1 MGNHLVQLLL
11 TQATFWLCVGM
22 FLRLFTY
29 QRGEARYRFGIS
41 CLAWLVMG
49 CAGSA
54 ALYILKG
61 WLVVPPHAWP
71 LVVLL
76 GVFAWALF
84 RTRGNLA
91 RVWRIQ

>member
-1 MGNHLVQLLL
+1 
-11 TQATFWLCVGM
+11 
-22 FLRLFTY
+22 
-29 QRGEARYRFGIS
+29 
-41 CLAWLVMG
+41 
-49 CAGSA
+49 
-54 ALYILKG
+54 
-61 WLVVPPHAWP
+61 

>member
-1 MGNHLVQLLL
+1 MVDLVTL
-11 TQATFWLCVGM
+11 AAAAVCGAISC
-22 FLRLFTY
+22 RIFTY
-29 QRGEARYRFGIS
+29 QRHGATYRFGIS

-49 CAGSA
+49 SAGSA